1 MPSGSE
7 LRRLEGKVALV
18 TGSGR
23 GFGRPVAVA
32 YALEGARV
40 VSVARTSSELSIT
53 EEMIRS
59 KGGEVMTIQT
69 DLADPDEILKLK
81 SRVLDAY
88 GRMDV
93 IFNNAATSPWKT
105 IDETTVDDWDRT
117 LAVNLRA
124 PFLLTKA
131 FLEAMRGQGGGSV
144 INVTSGAAVKGFV
157 AEVAYCP
164 SKYGLEGLTQCL
176 ALELKPHNIAV
187 NTLGVAAPPGKG
199 LKPTELTQQE
209 ADCLPAEVRAR
220 YADDKSMVEAFRD
233 AWTFMALQ
241 DGGGVTG
248 QRVSTS
254 RLAEEL
260 ERDGWD
266 TVRER
271 MRGRLT
277 RAVYEPYDFPR
288 SVRYQTREGG
298 WRELSF
304 E

>member
-1 MPSGSE
+1 
-7 LRRLEGKVALV
+7 LRRLEGRVVLV

-23 GFGRPVAVA
+23 GFGRPVAIA
-32 YALEGARV
+32 YALEGAKV
-40 VSVARTSSELSIT
+40 VSVARTGSELAIT
-53 EEMIRS
+53 EERIES
-59 KGGEVMTIQT
+59 KGGEVLTIQA
-69 DLADPDEILKLK
+69 DLAAPHEILRLHD
-81 SRVLDAY
+81 SVIDEY

-105 IDETTVDDWDRT
+105 LNETTVDDWDRT

-131 FLEAMRGQGGGSV
+131 FLEEMRGQGGGSV
-144 INVTSGAAVKGFV
+144 INVTSGSAVKGFV

-187 NTLGVAAPPGKG
+187 NTLGVAAPPGMR
-199 LKPTELTQQE
+199 LKPTELTQEE
-209 ADCLPAEVRAR
+209 ANRMSDDVRER
-220 YADDKSMVEAFRD
+220 YVDDEAMVAAFRE

-248 QRVSTS
+248 QRVGTG

-266 TVRER
+266 AVRER

-277 RAVYEPYDFPR
+277 RAVYEPYEFPR

-298 WRELSF
+298 WRELVF

>member
-1 MPSGSE
+1 

-40 VSVARTSSELSIT
+40 VSVARTSSELAIT
-53 EEMIRS
+53 EEMINS
-59 KGGEVMTIQT
+59 NGGEVLTIQV
-69 DLADPDEILKLK
+69 DLADPDEIMKLK
-81 SRVLDAY
+81 GRVLDEY

-105 IDETTVDDWDRT
+105 VGETTVEDWDRT

-131 FLEAMRGQGGGSV
+131 FLDAMSGQGGGSV
-144 INVTSGAAVKGFV
+144 IIVTSGAAVKGFV

-199 LKPTELTQQE
+199 LKPTELTQEE
-209 ADCLPAEVRAR
+209 ADRMPSEVRER
-220 YADDKSMVEAFRD
+220 YADDESMVDAFRE

-248 QRVSTS
+248 QRVSTR

-266 TVRER
+266 AVRER

-277 RAVYEPYDFPR
+277 RAVYEPYEFPR

-298 WRELSF
+298 WRELVF

>member
-1 MPSGSE
+1 

-40 VSVARTSSELSIT
+40 VSVARTSSELSST

-59 KGGEVMTIQT
+59 KGGEVMTIQA
-69 DLADPDEILKLK
+69 DLAEPDEILKMQG
-81 SRVLDAY
+81 RVLDEY

-93 IFNNAATSPWKT
+93 IFNNAAMSPWKT
-105 IDETTVDDWDRT
+105 FDETTVDDWDRT

-124 PFLLTKA
+124 PFLLTKV
-131 FLEAMRGQGGGSV
+131 FLEAMRGQGGGSI

-176 ALELKPHNIAV
+176 ALELKPYNIAV

-199 LKPTELTQQE
+199 LKPTELTQE
-209 ADCLPAEVRAR
+209 EVDRIPAEVRAR
-220 YADDKSMVEAFRD
+220 YADDESMVEAFRD

-248 QRVSTS
+248 QRVST
-254 RLAEEL
+254 RQLAEEL

-271 MRGRLT
+271 MKGKLT
-277 RAVYEPYDFPR
+277 KAVYEPYDFPK

>member
-1 MPSGSE
+1 M
-7 LRRLEGKVALV
+7 RRLEGKVALV

-40 VSVARTSSELSIT
+40 VSVARTSSELSST

-59 KGGEVMTIQT
+59 KGGEVMTIQA
-69 DLADPDEILKLK
+69 DLAEPDEILKMQG
-81 SRVLDAY
+81 RVLDEY

-93 IFNNAATSPWKT
+93 IFNNAAMSPWKT
-105 IDETTVDDWDRT
+105 FDETTVDDWDRT

-124 PFLLTKA
+124 PFLLTKV
-131 FLEAMRGQGGGSV
+131 FLEAMRGQGGGSI

-176 ALELKPHNIAV
+176 ALELKPYNIAV

-199 LKPTELTQQE
+199 LKPTELTQE
-209 ADCLPAEVRAR
+209 EVDRIPAEVRAR
-220 YADDKSMVEAFRD
+220 YADDESMVEAFRD

-248 QRVSTS
+248 QRVST
-254 RLAEEL
+254 RQLAEEL

-271 MRGRLT
+271 MKGKLT
-277 RAVYEPYDFPR
+277 KAVYEPYDFPK

>member
-1 MPSGSE
+1 M
-7 LRRLEGKVALV
+7 RRLEGKVALV

-23 GFGRPVAVA
+23 GFGRPVAIA
-32 YALEGARV
+32 YALEGAKV
-40 VSVARTSSELSIT
+40 VSVARTGSELAIT
-53 EEMIRS
+53 EEMIAS
-59 KGGEVMTIQT
+59 KGGEVLTIQA
-69 DLADPDEILKLK
+69 DLSDTGEILRLRD
-81 SRVLDAY
+81 RVIDEY

-105 IDETTVDDWDRT
+105 VGETTVEDWDRT

-124 PFLLTKA
+124 PFFLTKA
-131 FLEAMRGQGGGSV
+131 FLDAMKGQGAGSV
-144 INVTSGAAVKGFV
+144 INVTSGAAVRGFV

-187 NTLGVAAPPGKG
+187 NTLGVSAPPGRG
-199 LKPTELTQQE
+199 LKPTELTQEE
-209 ADCLPAEVRAR
+209 ADRMPAEVRER
-220 YADDKSMVEAFRD
+220 YADDESMVEAFRE

-248 QRVSTS
+248 QRVSTR
-254 RLAEEL
+254 RLADEL
-260 ERDGWD
+260 ERDGWNA
-266 TVRER
+266 VRER

-277 RAVYEPYDFPR
+277 RAVYEPYEFPR

-298 WRELSF
+298 WRELVF
-304 E
+304 G

>member
-1 MPSGSE
+1 
-7 LRRLEGKVALV
+7 LKRLEGKVVLV

-23 GFGRPVAVA
+23 GFGRPVAVT

-40 VSVARTSSELSIT
+40 VSVARTGSELAIT
-53 EEMIRS
+53 EEMIS
-59 KGGEVMTIQT
+59 SDAGEILTIQA
-69 DLADPDEILKLK
+69 DLAKPDEILQLRD
-81 SRVLDAY
+81 RVIDEY

-105 IDETTVDDWDRT
+105 VDETTVEDWDRT

-131 FLEAMRGQGGGSV
+131 FLEDMTAQGGGSV

-199 LKPTELTQQE
+199 LKPTELTQEE
-209 ADCLPAEVRAR
+209 ADRMPTEVRER
-220 YADDKSMVEAFRD
+220 YADDGAMVDVFRE

-241 DGGGVTG
+241 DGNGVTG
-248 QRVSTS
+248 QRVSTR
-254 RLAEEL
+254 RLAKEL
-260 ERDGWD
+260 KRDGWD
-266 TVRER
+266 AVREK
-271 MRGRLT
+271 MSGKLT
-277 RAVYEPYDFPR
+277 KVVYEPYEFPK

-298 WRELSF
+298 WRDLVF

>member
-1 MPSGSE
+1 MPSGSQ

-59 KGGEVMTIQT
+59 KGGEVITIQAN
-69 DLADPDEILKLK
+69 LADPDDILKLK
-81 SRVLDAY
+81 GRVLDEY

-105 IDETTVDDWDRT
+105 VDETTLDDWDRT

-131 FLEAMRGQGGGSV
+131 FIGAMRAQGGGSI
-144 INVTSGAAVKGFV
+144 INVTSGAAMKGFV

-176 ALELKPHNIAV
+176 ALELKPYNIAV

-199 LKPTELTQQE
+199 LKPTELTQEE
-209 ADCLPAEVRAR
+209 ADRMPAEVRER
-220 YADDKSMVEAFRD
+220 YADDESMVESFRE
-233 AWTFMALQ
+233 AWMFMALQ

-248 QRVSTS
+248 QRVSTG

-260 ERDGWD
+260 EMDGWD
-266 TVRER
+266 AVRDR
-271 MRGRLT
+271 MRGKLT

>member
-23 GFGRPVAVA
+23 GFGRPVAIA

-40 VSVARTSSELSIT
+40 VSVARTSSELAIT
-53 EEMIRS
+53 EETIDS
-59 KGGEVMTIQT
+59 KGGEVLTIQA
-69 DLADPDEILKLK
+69 DLAEPDEILKLK
-81 SRVLDAY
+81 GRVLDEY
-88 GRMDV
+88 GRIDV
-93 IFNNAATSPWKT
+93 IFNNAATNPWKT
-105 IDETTVDDWDRT
+105 IVETTVEDWDRT

-131 FLEAMRGQGGGSV
+131 FLETMRGQDSGSI

-176 ALELKPHNIAV
+176 ALELKPYNIAV

-199 LKPTELTQQE
+199 LKPTELTQEE
-209 ADCLPAEVRAR
+209 ADRMPVEVRAR
-220 YADDKSMVEAFRD
+220 YADDESMVESFRD

-248 QRVSTS
+248 QRVSTR

-266 TVRER
+266 AVRER
-271 MRGRLT
+271 LRGKLT
-277 RAVYEPYDFPR
+277 MAVYEPYEFPR

>member
-1 MPSGSE
+1 M
-7 LRRLEGKVALV
+7 RRLEGKVALV

-23 GFGRPVAVA
+23 GFGRPVAIA
-32 YALEGARV
+32 FALEGARV
-40 VSVARTSSELSIT
+40 VSVARTGSELDIT
-53 EEMIRS
+53 EEIITS
-59 KGGEVMTIQT
+59 KGGEVLTIQA
-69 DLADPDEILKLK
+69 DLADPQEILRLK
-81 SRVLDAY
+81 VHVLDEY

-144 INVTSGAAVKGFV
+144 INVTSGSAVKGFV
-157 AEVAYCP
+157 AEVAYGP

-187 NTLGVAAPPGKG
+187 NTLGVAAPPGKA
-199 LKPTELTQQE
+199 LKPTELTQDE
-209 ADCLPAEVRAR
+209 ANRMPTEVRAR
-220 YADDKSMVEAFRD
+220 YADDESMVEAFRE

-266 TVRER
+266 AVRER

>member
-1 MPSGSE
+1 

-59 KGGEVMTIQT
+59 KGGEVITIQAN
-69 DLADPDEILKLK
+69 LADPDDILKLK
-81 SRVLDAY
+81 GRVLDEY

-105 IDETTVDDWDRT
+105 VDETTLDDWDRT

-131 FLEAMRGQGGGSV
+131 FIGAMRAQGGGSI
-144 INVTSGAAVKGFV
+144 INVTSGAAMKGFV

-176 ALELKPHNIAV
+176 ALELKPYNIAV

-199 LKPTELTQQE
+199 LKPTELTQEE
-209 ADCLPAEVRAR
+209 ADRMPAEVRER
-220 YADDKSMVEAFRD
+220 YADDESMVESFRE
-233 AWTFMALQ
+233 AWMFMALQ

-248 QRVSTS
+248 QRVSTG

-260 ERDGWD
+260 EMDGWD
-266 TVRER
+266 AVRDR
-271 MRGRLT
+271 MRGKLT

-298 WRELSF
+298 WRELGF

>member
-1 MPSGSE
+1 M
-7 LRRLEGKVALV
+7 RRLEGKVALV

-59 KGGEVMTIQT
+59 KGGEVMTIQA
-69 DLADPDEILKLK
+69 DLADPEEILKLQGQ
-81 SRVLDAY
+81 VLDEY

-105 IDETTVDDWDRT
+105 VDETTVDDWDRT

-131 FLEAMRGQGGGSV
+131 FIEAMRGQGGGSV

-176 ALELKPHNIAV
+176 ALELKPYNIAV

-199 LKPTELTQQE
+199 LKPTELTQEE
-209 ADCLPAEVRAR
+209 ADRMPTDVRAR
-220 YADDKSMVEAFRD
+220 YADDESMVEAFTE

-248 QRVSTS
+248 QRVSTR

-266 TVRER
+266 TVRES

-277 RAVYEPYDFPR
+277 RAVYEPFDFPR

>member
-23 GFGRPVAVA
+23 GFGRPVAIA

-40 VSVARTSSELSIT
+40 VSVARTTSELSIT

-69 DLADPDEILKLK
+69 DLADPDDILKLK
-81 SRVLDAY
+81 GRVLDEY

-105 IDETTVDDWDRT
+105 FDETTVDDWDRT

-131 FLEAMRGQGGGSV
+131 FLGAMRAQGGGSI

-199 LKPTELTQQE
+199 LKPTELTQEE
-209 ADCLPAEVRAR
+209 ADGMPAEVRER
-220 YADDKSMVEAFRD
+220 YADDESMVEAFRD

-248 QRVSTS
+248 QRVST
-254 RLAEEL
+254 RQLAEEL

-266 TVRER
+266 TMRER
-271 MRGRLT
+271 MRGKLT

-288 SVRYQTREGG
+288 SVRYQTKEGG
-298 WRELSF
+298 WRDLSF

>member
-1 MPSGSE
+1 V
-7 LRRLEGKVALV
+7 L
-18 TGSGR
+18 
-23 GFGRPVAVA
+23 
-32 YALEGARV
+32 
-40 VSVARTSSELSIT
+40 
-53 EEMIRS
+53 
-59 KGGEVMTIQT
+59 TIQA
-69 DLADPDEILKLK
+69 DLAAPHEILRLHD
-81 SRVLDAY
+81 SVIDEY

-105 IDETTVDDWDRT
+105 LDETTVDDWDRT

-131 FLEAMRGQGGGSV
+131 FLEEMRGQGGGSV
-144 INVTSGAAVKGFV
+144 INVTSGSAVKGFV

-164 SKYGLEGLTQCL
+164 SKYGLEGLTQCF

-187 NTLGVAAPPGKG
+187 NTLGVAAPPGRR
-199 LKPTELTQQE
+199 LKPTELTQEE
-209 ADCLPAEVRAR
+209 ADRMPDDVRER
-220 YADDKSMVEAFRD
+220 YVDDEAMVAAFRE

-248 QRVSTS
+248 QRVGTG

-266 TVRER
+266 AVRER

-277 RAVYEPYDFPR
+277 RAVYEPYEFPR

-298 WRELSF
+298 WRELVF

>member
-1 MPSGSE
+1 
-7 LRRLEGKVALV
+7 
-18 TGSGR
+18 
-23 GFGRPVAVA
+23 
-32 YALEGARV
+32 
-40 VSVARTSSELSIT
+40 
-53 EEMIRS
+53 
-59 KGGEVMTIQT
+59 MTIQA
-69 DLADPDEILKLK
+69 DLAEPDEILKMQGL
-81 SRVLDAY
+81 VLDEY

-105 IDETTVDDWDRT
+105 FDETTVDDWDRT

-124 PFLLTKA
+124 PFLLTKV
-131 FLEAMRGQGGGSV
+131 FLEAMRGQGGGSI

-176 ALELKPHNIAV
+176 ALELKPYNIAV

-199 LKPTELTQQE
+199 LKPTELTQE
-209 ADCLPAEVRAR
+209 EVDRIPAEVRAR
-220 YADDKSMVEAFRD
+220 YADDESMVEAFRD

-248 QRVSTS
+248 QRVST
-254 RLAEEL
+254 RQLAEEL

-271 MRGRLT
+271 MKGKLT
-277 RAVYEPYDFPR
+277 KAVYEPYNFPK

>member
-1 MPSGSE
+1 

-23 GFGRPVAVA
+23 GFGRPVAIA

-40 VSVARTSSELSIT
+40 VSVARTGSELAIT

-59 KGGEVMTIQT
+59 KGGEVLTIQT
-69 DLADPDEILKLK
+69 DLADPEEILKL
-81 SRVLDAY
+81 RGQVLDEY

-105 IDETTVDDWDRT
+105 VDETTVDDWDRT
-117 LAVNLRA
+117 MSVNLRA

-131 FLEAMRGQGGGSV
+131 FLEAMRVQGGGSV

-199 LKPTELTQQE
+199 LKPTELTQEE
-209 ADCLPAEVRAR
+209 ADRMPAEVREK
-220 YADDKSMVEAFRD
+220 YADDGAMVDAFRE

-248 QRVSTS
+248 QRVSTR

-260 ERDGWD
+260 ERNGWD
-266 TVRER
+266 GVRER
-271 MRGRLT
+271 MRGSLT
-277 RAVYEPYDFPR
+277 RVVYEPYEFPR
-288 SVRYQTREGG
+288 SIRYQTREGG
-298 WRELSF
+298 WRDLSF

>member
-1 MPSGSE
+1 M
-7 LRRLEGKVALV
+7 RRLEGRVALV

-23 GFGRPVAVA
+23 GFGRPVAIA

-40 VSVARTSSELSIT
+40 VSVARTGSELAIT
-53 EEMIRS
+53 EELIES
-59 KGGEVMTIQT
+59 KGGEVLTIQA
-69 DLADPDEILKLK
+69 DLAVPDEILRLRD
-81 SRVLDAY
+81 RVVDEY
-88 GRMDV
+88 GGMDV

-105 IDETTVDDWDRT
+105 LGETTVGDWDRT

-131 FLEAMRGQGGGSV
+131 FLGTMRGQGGGSV
-144 INVTSGAAVKGFV
+144 INVTSGSAVRGFV

-176 ALELKPHNIAV
+176 ALELRPHNIAV

-199 LKPTELTQQE
+199 LKPTELTQEE
-209 ADCLPAEVRAR
+209 ADGMPPEVRGR
-220 YADDKSMVEAFRD
+220 YADDGAMVDAFRD

-248 QRVSTS
+248 QRVSTG
-254 RLAEEL
+254 RLADEL

-266 TVRER
+266 AVRER
-271 MRGRLT
+271 MKGRLT
-277 RAVYEPYDFPR
+277 RAVYEPYEFPK

-298 WRELSF
+298 WRELVF
-304 E
+304 K

>member
-1 MPSGSE
+1 M
-7 LRRLEGKVALV
+7 RRLEGKVALV

-23 GFGRPVAVA
+23 GFGRPVAIT

-40 VSVARTSSELSIT
+40 VSVARTSSELAIT
-53 EEMIRS
+53 EEIIRS
-59 KGGEVMTIQT
+59 RGGEILTIEA
-69 DLADPDEILKLK
+69 DLADPQEILKLK
-81 SRVLDAY
+81 GRVLDEY

-105 IDETTVDDWDRT
+105 VDETTVEDWDRT
-117 LAVNLRA
+117 MAVNLRA

-131 FLEAMRGQGGGSV
+131 FLDAMRGQGGGSV

-199 LKPTELTQQE
+199 LKPTELTQEE
-209 ADCLPAEVRAR
+209 ADRMPAEVRER
-220 YADDKSMVEAFRD
+220 YAKDESMVEAFRE

-248 QRVSTS
+248 QRVSTR

-260 ERDGWD
+260 VKDGWD
-266 TVRER
+266 EVRER
-271 MRGRLT
+271 MRGKLT
-277 RAVYEPYDFPR
+277 RAVYEPYEFPR

-298 WRELSF
+298 WRELRF